1 MNRRMSFVAVA
12 ALLLGGCASHT
23 VTEDGIV
30 LPPSTGQKIA
40 SEIAGAVA
48 IGVAEAALDAVLQTG
63 CISEERQDRNCA
75 PHEQVRRERE
85 AEQRR
90 AALRSAED
98 RERSEVLTAAFDE
111 FMADDGLV
119 DTGLEDAGEPKSILF
134 QE

>member
-1 MNRRMSFVAVA
+1 MNTRTSFVAVA
-12 ALLLGGCASHT
+12 ALLLSGCASHT

-30 LPPSTGQKIA
+30 LPPSTGQRIA

-63 CISEERQDRNCA
+63 CSSEERQDRDCA
-75 PHEQVRRERE
+75 PHEQARRERE

-90 AALRSAED
+90 DALRSAED
-98 RERSEVLTAAFDE
+98 RERRRALEAEFE
-111 FMADDGLV
+111 RFMADSTMLNTEPR
-119 DTGLEDAGEPKSILF
+119 DTDEPRSILF